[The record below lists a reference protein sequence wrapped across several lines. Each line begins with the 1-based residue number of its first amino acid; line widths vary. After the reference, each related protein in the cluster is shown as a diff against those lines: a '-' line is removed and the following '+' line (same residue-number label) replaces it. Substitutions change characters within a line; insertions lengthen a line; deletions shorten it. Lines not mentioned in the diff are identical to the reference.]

1 MERAFGEV
9 LRRLRTDRGLSQQQL
24 ADCLFVDRSSIARW
38 ENGKR
43 VPDLTVLARLAEAL
57 GVELEELLRSAE
69 VHEAPRVLLVDDE
82 RIILTGGIPLLESL
96 LPGAAITGF
105 TNPLE
110 ALDYA
115 RAHPVSIVFLDI
127 EMGQLS
133 GLDLCRDFVR
143 INPTTNVVFLTAY
156 MEYSFDAWDT
166 GACGFL
172 LKPMDPDAVRSVLAR
187 LPHKVRG
194 LEE

>member
-1 MERAFGEV
+1 MKRSFGED
-9 LRRLRTDRGLSQQQL
+9 LRRLRMERGLSQQQL
-24 ADCLFVDRSSIARW
+24 ADLLFVDRSSIARW

-57 GVELEELLRSAE
+57 GVEPEQLMHSLKDSEP
-69 VHEAPRVLLVDDE
+69 PRVLLVDDE

-96 LPGAAITGF
+96 LPGASITGF

-133 GLDLCRDFVR
+133 GLDLCRDFLR
-143 INPTTNVVFLTAY
+143 INPSTNVVFLTAY

-172 LKPMDPDAVRSVLAR
+172 LKPMDPQAVSSLLKR
-187 LPHKVRG
+187 LPNKVRG
-194 LEE
+194 LEL

>member
-1 MERAFGEV
+1 MERGFGEV

-57 GVELEELLRSAE
+57 GVELEQLLRSAE

-133 GLDLCRDFVR
+133 GLDLCRDFLR

-172 LKPMDPDAVRSVLAR
+172 LKPMDPDAVRSLLAR

>member
-9 LRRLRTDRGLSQQQL
+9 LRRQRTDRGLSQQQL
-24 ADCLFVDRSSIARW
+24 ADSLFVDRSSIARW

-57 GVELEELLRSAE
+57 GVELEQLLRSAE

-133 GLDLCRDFVR
+133 GLDLCREFLR
-143 INPTTNVVFLTAY
+143 INPTTNVIFLTAY
-156 MEYSFDAWDT
+156 MEYSYDAWAT

-172 LKPMDPDAVRSVLAR
+172 LKPMDPDAVRSLLTR

-194 LEE
+194 LEA

>member
-1 MERAFGEV
+1 MERGFGEV

-82 RIILTGGIPLLESL
+82 RIILTGGIPLLEAL

-133 GLDLCRDFVR
+133 GLDLCRDFLR

-156 MEYSFDAWDT
+156 MEYSYDAWDT

>member
-133 GLDLCRDFVR
+133 GLDLCRDFLR

-172 LKPMDPDAVRSVLAR
+172 LKPMDPDAVRSLLAR